1 MTEKTT
7 TRQKGDGHM
16 EQVVH
21 KFRTTIGGFNRRDV
35 LNYIESMSIAHRKQ
49 LDELQAKLDQTEH
62 DRDEL
67 ADTLSG
73 LRDEKGSA
81 AEEEAR
87 TRASL
92 EESSRTLSRVR
103 GELSQAESKLAVAR
117 SQLARLQEQVDQL
130 EPQAK
135 SYEEL
140 KERVA
145 TVELDAHK
153 KAQATVDEAQTQ
165 AEAIRREAQ
174 AQADA
179 LRQETQDQTDA
190 IRQETC
196 QWLDQTLEQYD
207 QLRKAVD
214 GLDGQLAAMGQLSAQ
229 VKEND
234 QVAERL
240 RQWREQQ

>member
-1 MTEKTT
+1 
-7 TRQKGDGHM
+7 M

-35 LNYIESMSIAHRKQ
+35 LNYIESMSVTHRKQ
-49 LDELQAKLDQTEH
+49 VDELQAQLDQAER
-62 DRDEL
+62 DRNEL
-67 ADTLSG
+67 ADTLAG
-73 LRDEKGSA
+73 LQDEKGSVA
-81 AEEEAR
+81 AEEAKA
-87 TRASL
+87 RASL

-117 SQLARLQEQVDQL
+117 GQLARLQEQVDQL

-140 KERVA
+140 KERIA

-153 KAQATVDEAQTQ
+153 KAQATVDEAQSQAQAIRQEAQTQ
-165 AEAIRREAQ
+165 ADELQARTQ

-179 LRQETQDQTDA
+179 VRAETA
-190 IRQETC
+190 
-196 QWLDQTLEQYD
+196 QWLGQALEQYS
-207 QLRKAVD
+207 QLRQALD
-214 GLDGQLAAMGQLSAQ
+214 GLDGQLATIGRLSAQ

-234 QVAERL
+234 QTAERL